1 MQKSRPTE
9 KEARKERRAEA
20 LRRNLQRRKLQQ
32 RGRAS
37 GKAVKDSNHQAGR

>member
-1 MQKSRPTE
+1 VQKRGSSE
-9 KEARKERRAEA
+9 KDVRKERRAQA

-37 GKAVKDSNHQAGR
+37 GEAGKADGPQHGR